1 MRSAYSSFWHQPP
14 FRAEG
19 FAQESTY
26 EETERRAFMR
36 SAIANQ
42 NVERDAIFKQAF
54 QGKELPHLIVT
65 QLVPFVDWDFYNV
78 TSNREGIVCP

>member
-1 MRSAYSSFWHQPP
+1 MRA
-14 FRAEG
+14 
-19 FAQESTY
+19 
-26 EETERRAFMR
+26 
-36 SAIANQ
+36 AIADQ
-42 NVERDAIFKQAF
+42 NAERDAIFKPAF